1 MITSIP
7 DSYTTIGNP
16 LFVKVSGTG
25 KQQITLSKDS
35 SLSTKYNLYVETFNN
50 VGSIDISQ
58 YVKSFFRKEEAFLL
72 ANVGSAGTP
81 VYVNRMLCVP
91 VWIDNSS
98 TKRLYMRGMN
108 FINEKK
114 RSNQYTLLTCLS
126 KIIRWENLE
135 RFVSFLPIAQYV
147 SIDGEEFSI
156 NGNTNMSSV
165 QSVADHISINIAK
178 DYQAKYDITMSSSPM
193 GDNIITEDG
202 RITLDRQRNEIVTE
216 GTTSTMGAIKRY
228 QIEVR
233 EIPEHPFYVRWTNR
247 YGGYDYWMF
256 SCIHSKDW
264 ELTEQEVARKY
275 YDDVTNASETITT
288 FGMKYEHKV
297 TAAAGALDE
306 EEFECIRD
314 IMFADII
321 EVLTGINDTR
331 YNQSWVRISLD
342 KTSIGKMSNIPRTD
356 VELTF
361 NIPIL

>member
-1 MITSIP
+1 MIASIP
-7 DSYTTIGNP
+7 DSYTNIGNP
-16 LFVKVSGTG
+16 LVIKVSGTG

-35 SLSTKYNLYVETFNN
+35 SLSVKYNLFVETFGS

-58 YVKSFFRKEEAFLL
+58 YVKSFFRKEETFIL
-72 ANVGSAGTP
+72 ANVGSGGTP
-81 VYVNRMLCVP
+81 AYVNRMLCVP

-98 TKRLYMRGMN
+98 TKRYYMRGMN

-135 RFVSFLPIAQYV
+135 RFVSFLPVAQYV

-156 NGNTNMSSV
+156 NGNTNMSAV
-165 QSVADHISINIAK
+165 QSTADHISVNIAK
-178 DYQAKYDITMSSSPM
+178 DYPAKYDITMSSSPL

-202 RITLDRQRNEIVTE
+202 RLTLDRQRNEIVTE
-216 GTTSTMGAIKRY
+216 GTTETMGTIKRY
-228 QIEVR
+228 PIEIR

-256 SCIHSKDW
+256 SCVHQKEW
-264 ELTEQEVARKY
+264 EMTEQEVASKY

-288 FGMKYEHKV
+288 FGSAYEHRV
-297 TAAAGALDE
+297 TAMAGSLNE

-314 IMFADII
+314 MMFADII
-321 EVLTGINDTR
+321 EVMTGINDSR
-331 YNQSWVRISLD
+331 YNKTWLRISLD
-342 KTSIGKMSNIPRTD
+342 KASIGKMSDTPRTD

-361 NIPIL
+361 KIPIL